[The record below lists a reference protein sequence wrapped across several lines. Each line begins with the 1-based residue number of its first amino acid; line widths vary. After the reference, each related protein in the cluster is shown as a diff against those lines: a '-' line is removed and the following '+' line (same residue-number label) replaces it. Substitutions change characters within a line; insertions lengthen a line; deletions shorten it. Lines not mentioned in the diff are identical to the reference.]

1 MVPSFGGISFGSISA
16 LNKVKP
22 AAAGNREA
30 GLKLKDKI
38 EEILLNK
45 AKSNDDQGVAAHDNE
60 ESSQQQTPKETQP
73 FTVVRVSST
82 VSQVTVIRIVAADC
96 TVGKKPIFR
105 RVRK

>member
-22 AAAGNREA
+22 AAARNREA

-45 AKSNDDQGVAAHDNE
+45 AKSNDDQGVAPHDNE
-60 ESSQQQTPKETQP
+60 ESSQQQTQAKETQP

-82 VSQVTVIRIVAADC
+82 VSQVTVIRIAYI
-96 TVGKKPIFR
+96 TR
-105 RVRK
+105 RCRRRSPVLGR